1 MVLGKLDIDM
11 RDKVGLLPYTIYKNY
26 SSFPLSTPLQYSCLE
41 NPMDGGAWWAA
52 VHGVTQSRTRLKRLS
67 SSSAEINLVK
77 TLEQMRLPGD
87 GGERS
92 GRKRRARKAESLFE
106 EIMVKNFPNLRNK
119 MDIQTQEI

>member
-67 SSSAEINLVK
+67 SSSSPLSTGAMFE
-77 TLEQMRLPGD
+77 TG
-87 GGERS
+87 S
-92 GRKRRARKAESLFE
+92 GYLKPQVVLSPVCTWCWE
-106 EIMVKNFPNLRNK
+106 N
-119 MDIQTQEI
+119 